1 MSRSTTTLPQQW
13 DRRPV
18 RQPVPRRRPRPRP
31 DARRRLR
38 GAAILMAIVLSLFGA
53 RLIQIQGLD
62 ATTYAASAEQARLTT
77 VALPATRGAV
87 TDSEGVPFA
96 TTVEARNVT
105 ADQTLVVDPAASAV
119 KLSPLLG
126 VSASTLQ
133 ERLTGERRF
142 VYLAK
147 AIAPATWSKVRDLK
161 VPGVFS
167 ERATKRVYPGA
178 ELAANVVGF
187 VGADGRGLGGLELS
201 LDEQLAG
208 RDGAATY
215 ETAAGGRQIPT
226 GTDTVDAAVPG
237 RDVVLTIDRDIQ
249 WVAQRAI
256 ADKVAEAK
264 AESGTVVVMDP
275 RTGRVLALA
284 TAPSFDPGDPT
295 ATAAK
300 NRGNRALTE
309 IYEPGS
315 TSKVMTAAAVIE
327 EGKANPS
334 TRFTVPGGL
343 LRGGKVFRDHNPH
356 GTLQLTLNGVMAK
369 SSNIGTILAAEK
381 LPPRTLYSYL
391 KKFGI
396 AEPTGLGFPGESRGL
411 LADPS
416 EWSDTSFPTIAFGQG
431 LSLNAVQATSVFATL
446 ANNGVRIP
454 PRLVDA
460 YVTGDGE
467 RVAAKAEPSVRV
479 VSARTASKVR
489 QMLESVVSD
498 QGTAPMAGVPGYRV
512 AGKTG
517 TAQRVDPTC
526 GCYRGYTASFIGM
539 APADKPELV
548 VSVTL
553 QDPKRGHYGG
563 MLGGPVFKRVMS
575 FALQDQRI
583 PPTGRPAPRLP
594 VTW

>member
-1 MSRSTTTLPQQW
+1 MTRSSAPAPPQW
-13 DRRPV
+13 DRTPV
-18 RQPVPRRRPRPRP
+18 RQPAPRPRRARP
-31 DARRRLR
+31 DSGRRLR
-38 GAAILMAIVLSLFGA
+38 AAAVLVAIVLSLFGA

-62 ATTYAASAEQARLTT
+62 ATAYAASAERARLKTI
-77 VALPATRGAV
+77 ALPATRGAL

-96 TTVEARNVT
+96 SSVEARNVT
-105 ADQTLVVDPAASAV
+105 VDQTLVLDPEASAQ

-126 VSASTLQ
+126 VSSAALEQ
-133 ERLTGERRF
+133 RLTGERRF

-147 AIAPATWSKVRDLK
+147 SVTPETWGKVRDLSL
-161 VPGVFS
+161 PGIFS
-167 ERATKRVYPGA
+167 ERATSRVYPGK

-187 VGADGRGLGGLELS
+187 VGADGHGLGGLELA
-201 LDEQLAG
+201 LDDQLAG
-208 RDGAATY
+208 RDGTTTY
-215 ETAAGGRQIPT
+215 ETGAGGRQIPT
-226 GTDTVDAAVPG
+226 GTDVVDAAVPG

-275 RTGRVLALA
+275 KTGRILALA
-284 TAPSFDPGDPT
+284 TAPSFDPGAPT
-295 ATAAK
+295 ATPAK
-300 NRGNRALTE
+300 DRGNRALTE

-334 TRFTVPGGL
+334 STFTVPGGL
-343 LRGGKVFRDHNPH
+343 LRGDKVFSDHNAH
-356 GTLQLTLNGVMAK
+356 GTLKLTLNGIMAK
-369 SSNIGTILAAEK
+369 SSNIGTILASE
-381 LPPRTLYSYL
+381 RIGERSLYDYL

-411 LADPS
+411 LSDPKD
-416 EWSDTSFPTIAFGQG
+416 WSATTGPTVAFGQG
-431 LSLNAVQATSVFATL
+431 LSLNAVQATSVFATI
-446 ANNGVRIP
+446 ANDGLRAS

-460 YVTGDGE
+460 YVDGDGE
-467 RVAAKAEPSVRV
+467 RVEAKTKASVRV
-479 VSARTASKVR
+479 VSPRTASKVR
-489 QMLESVVSD
+489 QMLESVVSEN
-498 QGTAPMAGVPGYRV
+498 GTAPQAGIPGYRV

-539 APADKPELV
+539 APADKPALV

-563 MLGGPVFKRVMS
+563 LLGGPVFKRVLS

-583 PPTGRPAPRLP
+583 PPTGTKAPSLP